1 MEIQKVKI
9 TKDNTCVVVYSNAD
23 GDVITHQGGNIIHK
37 DLREAMNAM
46 IPHLAVLT
54 EQREAYDRNLS
65 EVKADDNLPVRLSV
79 LGISISGDSLDEGV
93 TITGN
98 RMLQTSKVLNLN
110 SPVAMLDGETDRYE
124 YADDLYQLV
133 ENIKFEVRQYVE
145 QKKWAIK
152 QGNLFEDGDGTPFDG
167 VNAEDLTGGV
177 EIPQADIEAIE
188 EVKKEKEVKK
198 MKKTKKT
205 KNAA

>member
-1 MEIQKVKI
+1 MKI

-37 DLREAMNAM
+37 DLREAMNAL

-54 EQREAYDRNLS
+54 EQREAYNRNLS
-65 EVKADDNLPVRLSV
+65 EVKADSNLPVRLSV
-79 LGISISGDSLDEGV
+79 LGISISGDSLDEGI

-98 RMLQTSKVLNLN
+98 RMLQTNKVLNLN

-133 ENIKFEVRQYVE
+133 ENIKYEVRQYVE

-152 QGNLFEDGDGTPFDG
+152 QGNLFEDGEVTPFDG
-167 VNAEDLTGGV
+167 VNTEDLTGGI
-177 EIPQADIEAIE
+177 EIPQADVEAIE
-188 EVKKEKEVKK
+188 EAQKEVKK

-205 KNAA
+205 KSAA

>member
-23 GDVITHQGGNIIHK
+23 GDVITHQGGNIIHR
-37 DLREAMNAM
+37 DLREAMNAL

-54 EQREAYDRNLS
+54 EQREAYNRNLS

-79 LGISISGDSLDEGV
+79 LGISISGDSLDEGI

-98 RMLQTSKVLNLN
+98 RMLQTNKVLNLN

-133 ENIKFEVRQYVE
+133 ENIKYEVCQYVE

-152 QGNLFEDGDGTPFDG
+152 QGELFEDNATPFDNIDAG
-167 VNAEDLTGGV
+167 ELAEGV
-177 EIPQADIEAIE
+177 EIPHADMEAIE
-188 EVKKEKEVKK
+188 EAQKEKEEKIL
-198 MKKTKKT
+198 KKTKKS
-205 KNAA
+205 KSAA

>member
-1 MEIQKVKI
+1 MKI

-37 DLREAMNAM
+37 DLREAMNAL

-54 EQREAYDRNLS
+54 EQREAYNRNLS
-65 EVKADDNLPVRLSV
+65 EVKADSNLPVRLSV
-79 LGISISGDSLDEGV
+79 LGISISGDSLYEGI

-98 RMLQTSKVLNLN
+98 RMLQTNKVLNLN

-133 ENIKFEVRQYVE
+133 ENIKYEVHQYVE

-152 QGNLFEDGDGTPFDG
+152 QGNLFEDGDVTPFDG
-167 VNAEDLTGGV
+167 VNTEDLTGGI
-177 EIPQADIEAIE
+177 EIPQADVEAIE
-188 EVKKEKEVKK
+188 EAQKEVKK

-205 KNAA
+205 KRAA

>member
-1 MEIQKVKI
+1 MKI

-37 DLREAMNAM
+37 DLREAMNAL

-54 EQREAYDRNLS
+54 EQREAYNRNLS
-65 EVKADDNLPVRLSV
+65 EVKADSNLPVRLSV
-79 LGISISGDSLDEGV
+79 LGISISGDSLDEGI

-98 RMLQTSKVLNLN
+98 RMLQTNKVLNLN

-133 ENIKFEVRQYVE
+133 ENIKYEVHQYVE

-152 QGNLFEDGDGTPFDG
+152 QGNLFEDGDVTPFDG
-167 VNAEDLTGGV
+167 VNTEDLTGGI
-177 EIPQADIEAIE
+177 EIPQADVEAIE
-188 EVKKEKEVKK
+188 EAQKEVKK

-205 KNAA
+205 KRAA

>member
-1 MEIQKVKI
+1 MKI
-9 TKDNTCVVVYSNAD
+9 TKDNTCVVVYSNVD

-37 DLREAMNAM
+37 DLREAMNAL

-54 EQREAYDRNLS
+54 EQREAYNRNLS
-65 EVKADDNLPVRLSV
+65 EVKADSNLPVRLSV
-79 LGISISGDSLDEGV
+79 LGISISGDSLDEGI

-98 RMLQTSKVLNLN
+98 RMLQTNKVLNLN

-133 ENIKFEVRQYVE
+133 ENIKYEVRQYVE

-152 QGNLFEDGDGTPFDG
+152 QGNLFEDGDVTPFDG
-167 VNAEDLTGGV
+167 VNTEDLTGGI
-177 EIPQADIEAIE
+177 EIPQADVEAIE
-188 EVKKEKEVKK
+188 EAQKEVKK

-205 KNAA
+205 KSAA

>member
-1 MEIQKVKI
+1 MKI

-37 DLREAMNAM
+37 DLREAMNAL

-54 EQREAYDRNLS
+54 EQREAYNCNLS
-65 EVKADDNLPVRLSV
+65 EVKADSNLPVRLSV
-79 LGISISGDSLDEGV
+79 LGISISGDSLDEGI

-98 RMLQTSKVLNLN
+98 RMLQTNKVLNLN

-133 ENIKFEVRQYVE
+133 ENIKYEVRQYVE

-152 QGNLFEDGDGTPFDG
+152 QGNLFEDGDVTPFDG
-167 VNAEDLTGGV
+167 VNTEDLTGGV
-177 EIPQADIEAIE
+177 EIPQADVEAIE
-188 EVKKEKEVKK
+188 EAQKEVKK

-205 KNAA
+205 KSAA